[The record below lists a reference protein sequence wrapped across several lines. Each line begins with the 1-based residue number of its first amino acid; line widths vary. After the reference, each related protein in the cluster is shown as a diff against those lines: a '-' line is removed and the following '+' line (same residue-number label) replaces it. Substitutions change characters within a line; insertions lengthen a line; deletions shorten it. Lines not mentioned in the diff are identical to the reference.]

1 MYNIEDIFKSLLIG
15 VSAGICF
22 LYAFQT
28 RIPLPIW
35 ALNMYNHPWIILIVI
50 VLIVLVSEWSDKIGA
65 LLLLVLVA
73 LLINY
78 TIFMRKIENNI
89 SQNIDKD
96 KEIESIKNNYFE
108 LNNPD
113 KIYSSPSK
121 IPYSEKA
128 NPSYKGLND
137 ISSGPAPF

>member
-65 LLLLVLVA
+65 LLLLILVA

-78 TIFMRKIENNI
+78 TIFIRKIENNI
-89 SQNIDKD
+89 DKY

-113 KIYSSPSK
+113 KIYSHPSK